1 MEIYSLCNKLVRDF
15 IGTVLS
21 LIFFLK
27 KHHSDIMNS
36 GYSNSFLSFCPSFLL
51 YVCVLSHVL
60 LFLTPWTVA
69 HQASLSI
76 ISQAIILQ
84 QVAISFSRGF
94 SWPRDQTRVSCISC
108 VGRWILYHCC
118 LRSPSFSTYLIFRF
132 HFFLPAFLRPST
144 FLLSRFKAQMAQ
156 TELFQFYLTETSLTL
171 VMTL

>member
-1 MEIYSLCNKLVRDF
+1 MQRNLKCYFLLIYWFNSAFGMEIYSLCNKLVRDY

-118 LRSPSFSTYLIFRF
+118 LRSPSFSAYFSFPLF
-132 HFFLPAFLRPST
+132 PSC
-144 FLLSRFKAQMAQ
+144 FPSPFNLLAI
-156 TELFQFYLTETSLTL
+156 
-171 VMTL
+171 